1 MRFTRLTRDSYAQFM
16 DHAER
21 AFYSQLPAVGELRR
35 EQGQKVEYVGVVGTD
50 DEGREVCLA
59 AGLLT
64 FRPWRRFFERAHL
77 IFGPTLDWTNDELID
92 CFFTGVRAF
101 LRSEHPKTLALRV
114 NPLLEKNF
122 YEDIEIVASNPVAAH
137 VDIKLRGLGCTR
149 IDKEFYEQ
157 DDIEARFAFVK
168 DVGGLSFKEAVASCG
183 QVVRTGFNRVGTN
196 GVRVEF
202 KSPSDIGILKQVLAH
217 TAERTDMHAFDDS
230 TFTYYQDLMEHLGP
244 DEAFLPVAIL
254 NCQDALDL
262 ITTERDQISAK
273 IGQLTAQAEQ
283 ALAQGRQL
291 GKKQRNAMKECES
304 RLEVLERR
312 ASETEQ
318 VRAEHGNEVILAASL
333 FIHSP
338 HELVYLVSGAY
349 AQFQSY
355 YGIYLIHRAMM
366 EWATSHQVRWYNMF
380 GITGDFTENASDA
393 GVLHFK
399 RQFKGNVEEYAGTYI
414 LPIRA
419 RLAKQLAAIS

>member
-1 MRFTRLTRDSYAQFM
+1 MPFTTLSEAEYAEFLESQPRVFYTQLPSYANVRA
-16 DHAER
+16 AEG
-21 AFYSQLPAVGELRR
+21 FEIQ
-35 EQGQKVEYVGVVGTD
+35 YVGLKDDGVVRAG
-50 DEGREVCLA
+50 A
-59 AGLLT
+59 AVVL
-64 FRPWRRFFERAHL
+64 RPWKRLFRRAVL
-77 IFGPTLDWTNDELID
+77 AYGPTLDWDDAELVEE
-92 CFFTGVRAF
+92 FFRGLVKFYRKDP
-101 LRSEHPKTLALRV
+101 RVLAVRV
-114 NPLLEKNF
+114 NPLLSRNF
-122 YEDIEIVASNPVAAH
+122 YEDIEVTGANPQVEHLDSVVASLGGELLTADSDTVA
-137 VDIKLRGLGCTR
+137 DIQ
-149 IDKEFYEQ
+149 E
-157 DDIEARFAFVK
+157 RFAFVK

-414 LPIRA
+414 LPIHPKLAA
-419 RLAKQLAAIS
+419 RLGALS

>member
-1 MRFTRLTRDSYAQFM
+1 MSFTTLSEAEYAEFLESQPRVFYTQLPSYA
-16 DHAER
+16 
-21 AFYSQLPAVGELRR
+21 
-35 EQGQKVEYVGVVGTD
+35 
-50 DEGREVCLA
+50 
-59 AGLLT
+59 
-64 FRPWRRFFERAHL
+64 
-77 IFGPTLDWTNDELID
+77 
-92 CFFTGVRAF
+92 GVRAAEGF
-101 LRSEHPKTLALRV
+101 EIQYVGLKDDGVVRAGAAVVLRPWKRLFRRAVIAYGPILDWNDSDLIDEFFQGLVKFYRKDPRVLAVRV
-114 NPLLEKNF
+114 NPLLSRNF
-122 YEDIEIVASNPVAAH
+122 YEDIEVTGTNPQARVLDDVVASLGGELLTADSDTVA
-137 VDIKLRGLGCTR
+137 DIQ
-149 IDKEFYEQ
+149 E
-157 DDIEARFAFVK
+157 RFAFVK

-230 TFTYYQDLMEHLGP
+230 TFAYYQDLMEHLGP

-262 ITTERDQISAK
+262 INSERDQVTTRLD
-273 IGQLTAQAEQ
+273 QLTTQAEQ

-304 RLEVLERR
+304 RLEVLHRR

-318 VRAEHGNEVILAASL
+318 VRGEHGNEVILAASL

-399 RQFKGNVEEYAGTYI
+399 RQFKGNVEEYVGTYV
-414 LPIRA
+414 LPIHPKLA
-419 RLAKQLAAIS
+419 TRLGALS